1 MGRGRRGR
9 ASLRDG
15 WMKATVMF
23 GSFKSFTS
31 TAGSAHSA
39 CAPQFALVDVNN
51 FYVSCERVFKPRLE
65 GRPIVVLSNNDGCA
79 VARSNEVKAL
89 GVKMGTPWFKMK
101 ELARE
106 QGILAFSSNYA
117 LYGDMSNRV
126 VQILRDF
133 SPDTEVYSIDES
145 FLRIDT
151 VAHLYGGALAMGQQM
166 RQRVK
171 QWTGLP
177 VCVGVGPSKTLA
189 KFANHLAK
197 KNPEFEGVCDLH
209 VIPRTERLRWMSCV
223 EVGEVWGVGGRI
235 ARRLNEMNI
244 YTVLDL
250 RNASPKEMRR
260 HFGVVLERTC
270 NELRGISCLALDDIA
285 APKQQIMSS
294 RSFGRPVETIEEL
307 RESIASYLARA
318 AQKLRQQ
325 QSVSAAVYVFIQTN
339 RFNQDK
345 QYHAGLTVPLHEPT
359 DDTLALTAAALAG
372 LEVMYRPGYRYK
384 KAGVMLTL
392 LSDKQ
397 ARQMSIFDDAAAVN
411 RSTKLM
417 RALDMINR
425 DYGHGTVRSGVSG
438 VAQRWAMRNENR
450 SPRYTTRWDELPIVR

>member
-1 MGRGRRGR
+1 M
-9 ASLRDG
+9 
-15 WMKATVMF
+15 
-23 GSFKSFTS
+23 S
-31 TAGSAHSA
+31 TIAAP
-39 CAPQFALVDVNN
+39 APQFALVDVNN

-65 GRPIVVLSNNDGCA
+65 GIPMVVLSNNDGCA

-101 ELARE
+101 DLARE
-106 QGILAFSSNYA
+106 HHIQAFSSNYT

-145 FLRIDT
+145 FLRIET
-151 VAHLYGGALAMGQQM
+151 VAHLYGGAVAMGHQM
-166 RQRVK
+166 RERIK

-177 VCVGVGPSKTLA
+177 VCVGIGPTKTLA

-197 KNPEFEGVCDLH
+197 KNPEFEGVCDWH
-209 VIPRTERLRWMSCV
+209 VIPRPERVRWMSRIA
-223 EVGEVWGVGGRI
+223 VGEVWGVGGRI
-235 ARRLNEMNI
+235 ARRLEVMGI
-244 YTVLDL
+244 QTVLEL

-260 HFGVVLERTC
+260 HFGVVMERTC

-285 APKQQIMSS
+285 QPKQQIMSS

-307 RESIASYLARA
+307 RESLASYLSRA
-318 AQKLRQQ
+318 TEKLRMQ

-339 RFNQDK
+339 RFNKDE
-345 QYHAGLTVPLHEPT
+345 QYNAGLTVPMPEPT
-359 DDTLALTAAALAG
+359 DDTLTLTAAALAG
-372 LEVMYRPGYRYK
+372 LEVIYRSGYRYK

-397 ARQMSIFDDAAAVN
+397 ARQMSIFDHAAVTQ

-417 RALDMINR
+417 TALDMINR
-425 DYGHGTVRSGVSG
+425 DYGHGTVRSGASG
-438 VAQRWAMRNENR
+438 FTQRWAMRNENR
-450 SPRYTTRWDELPIVR
+450 SPRYTTRWDELPIVS

>member
-1 MGRGRRGR
+1 VSCSSGALSLGLCVVMPRVGEEAAVS
-9 ASLRDG
+9 AS
-15 WMKATVMF
+15 
-23 GSFKSFTS
+23 
-31 TAGSAHSA
+31 
-39 CAPQFALVDVNN
+39 QFALVDVNN
-51 FYVSCERVFKPRLE
+51 FYVSCERIFKPRLE
-65 GRPIVVLSNNDGCA
+65 GTPIVVLSNNDGCA

-101 ELARE
+101 DLARE

-126 VQILRDF
+126 VQILRDY

-145 FLRIDT
+145 FLRIET
-151 VAHLYGGALAMGQQM
+151 VAHLYGGAVEMGQQM
-166 RQRVK
+166 RQRIK

-209 VIPRTERLRWMSCV
+209 VIPRAERLRWMSSID
-223 EVGEVWGVGGRI
+223 VGEVWGVGGRI
-235 ARRLNEMNI
+235 ARRLNEMDI
-244 YTVLDL
+244 HTVLDL

-270 NELRGISCLALDDIA
+270 NELRGISCLALDDIEQ
-285 APKQQIMSS
+285 PKQQIMSS

-307 RESIASYLARA
+307 RESIASYVARA
-318 AQKLRQQ
+318 AEKLRRQ

-339 RFNQDK
+339 RFNKDE

-359 DDTLALTAAALAG
+359 DNTLTLTAAALAG
-372 LEVMYRPGYRYK
+372 LEVMYRSGYRYK

-392 LSDKQ
+392 LSDKKG
-397 ARQMSIFDDAAAVN
+397 RQMSIFDDVAGAQ

-417 RALDMINR
+417 HALDMINR

-438 VAQRWAMRNENR
+438 FAQRWAMRNENR
-450 SPRYTTRWDELPIVR
+450 SPRYTTRWDELPIVC

>member
-1 MGRGRRGR
+1 MP
-9 ASLRDG
+9 
-15 WMKATVMF
+15 TV
-23 GSFKSFTS
+23 S
-31 TAGSAHSA
+31 TP
-39 CAPQFALVDVNN
+39 APQFALVDVNN

-65 GRPIVVLSNNDGCA
+65 GIPMVVLSNNDGCA

-101 ELARE
+101 DLARE
-106 QGILAFSSNYA
+106 HRIQAFSSNYT

-145 FLRIDT
+145 FLRIER
-151 VAHLYGGALAMGQQM
+151 VAHLYGGAVAMGQKM
-166 RQRVK
+166 RERIK

-177 VCVGVGPSKTLA
+177 VCVGVGPTKTLA

-209 VIPRTERLRWMSCV
+209 VIPRPDRVRWMSGI

-235 ARRLNEMNI
+235 ARRLEVMGI
-244 YTVLDL
+244 QTVLEL

-260 HFGVVLERTC
+260 HFGVVMERTC

-285 APKQQIMSS
+285 QPKQQIMSS

-307 RESIASYLARA
+307 RESLASYLSRA
-318 AQKLRQQ
+318 AEKLRMQ

-339 RFNQDK
+339 RFNKDE
-345 QYHAGLTVPLHEPT
+345 QYNAGLTVPMPEPT
-359 DDTLALTAAALAG
+359 DDTLTLTAAALAG
-372 LEVMYRPGYRYK
+372 LEVIYRSGYRYK

-397 ARQMSIFDDAAAVN
+397 ARQRSIFDHAAVTQ

-417 RALDMINR
+417 TALDMINR
-425 DYGHGTVRSGVSG
+425 DYGHGTVRSGASG
-438 VAQRWAMRNENR
+438 FTQRWAMRNENR
-450 SPRYTTRWDELPIVR
+450 SPRYTTRWDELPIVS

>member
-1 MGRGRRGR
+1 MLTPTLP
-9 ASLRDG
+9 SVL
-15 WMKATVMF
+15 
-23 GSFKSFTS
+23 
-31 TAGSAHSA
+31 SANG
-39 CAPQFALVDVNN
+39 PQFALVDVNN
-51 FYVSCERVFKPRLE
+51 FYVSCERIFKPKLE
-65 GRPIVVLSNNDGCA
+65 HIPLVVLSNNDGCA
-79 VARSNEVKAL
+79 VARSDEVKAL
-89 GVKMGTPWFKMK
+89 GVKMGTPWFKIK
-101 ELARE
+101 DLARE
-106 QGILAFSSNYA
+106 QGIQAFSSNYA

-145 FLRIDT
+145 FLRIET
-151 VAHLYGGALAMGQQM
+151 VAHLYGDALAMGQQM
-166 RQRVK
+166 RQRIK

-197 KNPEFEGVCDLH
+197 KNPEFQGVCDLH
-209 VIPRTERLRWMSCV
+209 IIPRAERVRRMSLV
-223 EVGEVWGVGGRI
+223 AVGEVWGVGGRI
-235 ARRLNEMNI
+235 ERRLGEMGI
-244 YTVLDL
+244 HTVLDL

-270 NELRGISCLALDDIA
+270 NELRGISCLALDDMA
-285 APKQQIMSS
+285 VPKQQIMSS

-318 AQKLRQQ
+318 AEKLRQQ

-339 RFNQDK
+339 RFSK
-345 QYHAGLTVPLHEPT
+345 GEQYQAGLTVPLYEPT
-359 DDTLALTAAALAG
+359 DNTQALTAAALAG
-372 LEVMYRPGYRYK
+372 LQVMYRSGYQYK

-397 ARQMSIFDDAAAVN
+397 ARQRSIFDDVAGAQ
-411 RSTKLM
+411 RSTELM
-417 RALDMINR
+417 RALDTINS

-438 VAQRWAMRNENR
+438 FTQRWAMRNENR
-450 SPRYTTRWDELPIVR
+450 SPRYTTRWDELPIVRS

>member
-1 MGRGRRGR
+1 M
-9 ASLRDG
+9 
-15 WMKATVMF
+15 
-23 GSFKSFTS
+23 S
-31 TAGSAHSA
+31 TIAAP
-39 CAPQFALVDVNN
+39 APQFALVDVNN

-65 GRPIVVLSNNDGCA
+65 GIPMVVLSNNDGCA

-101 ELARE
+101 DLARE
-106 QGILAFSSNYA
+106 HHIQAFSSNYT

-145 FLRIDT
+145 FLRIET
-151 VAHLYGGALAMGQQM
+151 VAHLYGGAVAMGHQM
-166 RQRVK
+166 RERIK

-177 VCVGVGPSKTLA
+177 VCVGIGPTKTLA

-209 VIPRTERLRWMSCV
+209 VIPRPERVRWMSRI

-235 ARRLNEMNI
+235 ARRLEVMGI
-244 YTVLDL
+244 QTVLEL

-260 HFGVVLERTC
+260 HFGVVMERTC

-285 APKQQIMSS
+285 QPKQQIMSS

-307 RESIASYLARA
+307 RESLASYLSRA
-318 AQKLRQQ
+318 TEKLRMQ

-339 RFNQDK
+339 RFNK
-345 QYHAGLTVPLHEPT
+345 EEQYNAGLTVPMPEPT
-359 DDTLALTAAALAG
+359 DDTLTLTAAALAG
-372 LEVMYRPGYRYK
+372 LEVIYRSGYRYK

-397 ARQMSIFDDAAAVN
+397 ARQMSIFDHAAVTQ

-417 RALDMINR
+417 TALDMINR
-425 DYGHGTVRSGVSG
+425 DYGHGTVRSGASG
-438 VAQRWAMRNENR
+438 FTQRWAMRNENR
-450 SPRYTTRWDELPIVR
+450 SPRYTTRWDELPIVS